1 MLIADAQSVKN
12 TDTAENKGFD
22 GGKLVSG
29 IKRHIAVDTNGL
41 PHAILVTTAN
51 ISDKTAAVAMFK
63 ANQARLT
70 RVKKVL
76 VDGGYIGEP
85 FAAAVFDLLGA
96 EVEVAKRSELHTFAV
111 IPKRWVVERS
121 FAWLEK
127 CRRLWKN
134 CERKIN
140 TSLQMVVLAFLVL
153 LLKRS

>member
-96 EVEVAKRSELHTFAV
+96 EVEVANLHVSPTY
-111 IPKRWVVERS
+111 
-121 FAWLEK
+121 
-127 CRRLWKN
+127 
-134 CERKIN
+134 
-140 TSLQMVVLAFLVL
+140 Q
-153 LLKRS
+153 